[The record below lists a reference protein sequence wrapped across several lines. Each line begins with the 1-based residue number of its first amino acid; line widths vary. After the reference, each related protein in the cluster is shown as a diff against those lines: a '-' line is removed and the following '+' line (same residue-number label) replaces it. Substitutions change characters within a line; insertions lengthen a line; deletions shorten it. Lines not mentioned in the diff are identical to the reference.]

1 MLKKTLILLAVS
13 LAFAACTT
21 EPENK
26 NAKPG
31 EAITATPAPSAT
43 QAPTATPSPATTTAV
58 VVGFPK
64 SWLPRLSIAFHDE
77 SLISRT

>member
-1 MLKKTLILLAVS
+1 MTILKKTLILLAVS
-13 LAFAACTT
+13 LAFSACTT

-43 QAPTATPSPATTTAV
+43 QAPTATPSPTTTAPAPASSPAKPD
-58 VVGFPK
+58 GK
-64 SWLPRLSIAFHDE
+64 DNE
-77 SLISRT
+77 K